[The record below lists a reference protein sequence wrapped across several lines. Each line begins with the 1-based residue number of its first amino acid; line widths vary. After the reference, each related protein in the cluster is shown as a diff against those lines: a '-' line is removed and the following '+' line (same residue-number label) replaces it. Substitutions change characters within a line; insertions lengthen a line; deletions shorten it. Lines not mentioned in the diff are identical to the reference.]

1 MNFSE
6 MLNYFIGLLH
16 TLIRFMPLGIYFF
29 TYFSSAIY
37 KDMRSA
43 ILLMGLVINDLV
55 GYLYKSYTNFTENPK
70 CAVFEAADN
79 ASQHGFLPNSN
90 TEVISF
96 VTTFF
101 FSDMYYKENLDV
113 IPFTSL
119 LTMLFLTIW
128 SRMTIGCETSKSIIY
143 NMIFGIIWGML
154 FYFFIKEYYLP
165 LNGSND
171 IKQSNK
177 CNLGY
182 DNYKCTEIKDGTVI
196 EKNIDE

>member
-6 MLNYFIGLLH
+6 MINYFIGLLH

-43 ILLMGLVINDLV
+43 LLLMGLVINDLV
-55 GYLYKSYTNFTENPK
+55 GYLYKSYTNYKENPN
-70 CAVFEAADN
+70 CAIFDANDSD
-79 ASQHGFLPNSN
+79 SQHGFLPNSN
-90 TEVISF
+90 TEVMSF

-101 FSDMYYKENLDV
+101 FSDMYYKDKLDV

-119 LTMLFLTIW
+119 LTMLFVTIW
-128 SRMTIGCETSKSIIY
+128 SRMSIGCETSKSIIY

-154 FYFFIKEYYLP
+154 FYFFVKEYYMS
-165 LNGSND
+165 LNGSSGTL
-171 IKQSNK
+171 QTNK

-196 EKNIDE
+196 EKNIVD